1 MTDISIVKAARE
13 ALAALPEGTSHGESL
28 EPERVYLPPSH
39 VKAMDPN
46 TLLVTGMRGAG
57 KTFWWSALQDR
68 GVRQL
73 VGQQIKQSK
82 LSEDTEVRTGF
93 GVIPNLGEYPSK
105 DVLRN
110 LMKDN
115 VEPRTIWRTVQAWQL
130 ADNDHP
136 LRRQTS
142 WADRV
147 KYVSSDP
154 EAIERLFQ
162 ERDAEFDKK
171 GVYFLMLFDALDRC
185 SDEWKDMYRAI
196 RGLLQTALDMRSYR
210 RLRVKVFLRSDQV
223 SEAEIADFPDASKVL
238 SSAIELSWPRR
249 DLYALL
255 WHVLGN
261 GQHGE
266 KLRTFLGS
274 DDWKTVEI
282 DPASGKHVF
291 TVPRQLVSD
300 EDHQRER
307 FHDMTGQW
315 MGTDR
320 RRGFPYTWI
329 PNHLGDTEGRVSPR
343 SFLAALRTAAED
355 TTNHHPNH
363 GAALHYNSIKS
374 GVQEASKIRVSEIRE
389 DYPWVDRVLDP
400 LGGMVVP
407 CEFDEVEER
416 WKKNKVLDHLV
427 EQMEEN
433 EVKLPPSHID
443 EGAAGVRRDIESLG
457 VFLRM
462 RDGRINIPDVFRV
475 GYGLGRRGGV
485 RPVR

>member
-1 MTDISIVKAARE
+1 MTDRISVEAARE
-13 ALAALPEGTSHGESL
+13 AFATLPEGTSHGESP

-39 VKAMDPN
+39 IKAMDPD

-57 KTFWWSALQDR
+57 KTFWWSALQDP

-73 VGQQIKQSK
+73 VGQQSKQSK

-93 GVIPNLGEYPSK
+93 GVRPNPDEYPSK
-105 DVLRN
+105 DVLRI
-110 LMKDN
+110 LMEGSVN
-115 VEPRTIWRTVQAWQL
+115 PRTIWRTVQAWQL

-136 LRRQTS
+136 LRRRPS

-147 KYVSSDP
+147 EYVANDP

-162 ERDAEFDKK
+162 ERDAEFDQK

-185 SDEWKDMYRAI
+185 SDEWKEMYRAI
-196 RGLLQTALDMRSYR
+196 RGLLQTALDMRSYQ

-238 SSAIELSWPRR
+238 SSAVELNWPRR

-261 GQHGE
+261 GQHGDV
-266 KLRTFLGS
+266 LRTFLGS
-274 DDWKTVEI
+274 DEWKTVEV
-282 DPASGKHVF
+282 DPAGGKHVF

-307 FHDMTGQW
+307 FHVMAGQW

-343 SFLAALRTAAED
+343 SFLAALRTAAEE
-355 TTNHHPNH
+355 TTNQHPDH
-363 GAALHYNSIKS
+363 RVALHYNSIKS

-400 LGGMVVP
+400 LRGTVVP
-407 CEFDEVEER
+407 CDFDEIEER
-416 WKKNKVLDHLV
+416 WKRNKVLDHLV
-427 EQMEEN
+427 EQVKEN

-443 EGAAGVRRDIESLG
+443 EGAAGVRQDIESLG

>member
-13 ALAALPEGTSHGESL
+13 ALAALPKGTSHGKSP

-39 VKAMDPN
+39 IKAMDPD

-93 GVIPNLGEYPSK
+93 GVIPNLDEYPSK

-115 VEPRTIWRTVQAWQL
+115 VEPRTIWRAVQARQL

-136 LRRQTS
+136 LRQQTS
-142 WADRV
+142 WADRA

-196 RGLLQTALDMRSYR
+196 RGLLQTALDMRPYR

-238 SSAIELSWPRR
+238 SSAVELSWPRR

-261 GQHGE
+261 GQDGDV
-266 KLRTFLGS
+266 LRTFLGG
-274 DDWKTVEI
+274 DEWRTVKI
-282 DPASGKHVF
+282 DPAGGKYVF

-307 FHDMTGQW
+307 FHDMAGPW
-315 MGTDR
+315 MGTGR
-320 RRGFPYTWI
+320 RRGLPYTWI
-329 PNHLGDTEGRVSPR
+329 PNHLGDTERRVSPR
-343 SFLAALRTAAED
+343 SFLAALRTAAEE
-355 TTNHHPNH
+355 TTNQHPDH
-363 GAALHYNSIKS
+363 GFALHYNSIKS
-374 GVQEASKIRVSEIRE
+374 GVQEASKIRVNEIRE
-389 DYPWVDRVLDP
+389 DYPWVDSVLDP